1 MNYQNVAACQVVCP
15 VCDVKHVFKLTKTGF
30 LVCND
35 KYIKVQDEKGP
46 VNFFPSSKINPTTFQ
61 LDKDT
66 LHLNLMDSS
75 ISIPNSLVIR
85 SLPVNV
91 ELLELLKTTRK
102 VQNPSQ
108 IEVSAISHSP
118 ILSPAPAARP
128 V

>member
-1 MNYQNVAACQVVCP
+1 MYS
-15 VCDVKHVFKLTKTGF
+15 
-30 LVCND
+30 
-35 KYIKVQDEKGP
+35 
-46 VNFFPSSKINPTTFQ
+46 VNSAEATQITSTTSSKINPTTFQ

-75 ISIPNSLVIR
+75 ISIPNSLIIR